1 MALTTLDDKT
11 ALIVIDLQR
20 GVVGMP
26 TAHPSAEIVKRA
38 AGLAEEFR
46 RRGLPVVLVNVDSL
60 APGRTEQAPNLR
72 AFPAGWTE
80 LVPELNRRPTD
91 HAVTK
96 QTWGAFTGTGLNE
109 HLKSL
114 GATQVVIAGIAT
126 SAGVESTARQAH
138 ELGYNVT
145 LAVDAMTDR
154 SAEAHANS
162 ITRIFPRLG
171 ETGTTQEM
179 IDLLDAR
186 AAVKPPS
193 RW

>member
-1 MALTTLDDKT
+1 MTVTTLDPKT
-11 ALIVIDLQR
+11 ALIVIDLQK

-26 TAHPSAEIVKRA
+26 TARPSTEIVKRA
-38 AGLAEEFR
+38 AALAEAFR
-46 RRGLPVVLVNVDSL
+46 RHGLPVVLVNVDSL

-72 AFPAGWTE
+72 AFPADWTE

-96 QTWGAFTGTGLNE
+96 RTWGAFTGTGLDE

-114 GATQVVIAGIAT
+114 GVTQIVIAGIAT

-138 ELGYNVT
+138 ELGHNVA

-162 ITRIFPRLG
+162 VARIFPRLG
-171 ETGTTQEM
+171 ETGTTEE
-179 IDLLDAR
+179 IIALLDAR
-186 AAVKPPS
+186 AEAKPGS
-193 RW
+193 R